1 LESKPSDLEIGVQTF
16 RFGDWSPNLQ
26 IWKLESKPS
35 DLDYLQPRPQR
46 FIYKGDQKKFMIQ
59 PQQSIGIFTT
69 DLNLTIRSWDSWMTG
84 VTGISA
90 ESVRGAKLM
99 ELFPDMETRGLLS
112 SFKHVLNSGK
122 VETLSQHEHPYLI
135 SCVPQTFSKRFSQ
148 MQQRVTLAPL
158 RDREHIIGTIVTIED
173 ITPQFDREQ
182 DLTDFAA
189 NIESAN
195 VAKNDQVPVNNK
207 EIIQALGDDNWQVR
221 QTAVETLVGHGGPD
235 AIALLVR
242 KVQDEHQE
250 LSVLN
255 SALQAIAKIEG
266 DIITPLAELLK
277 VPNADLRGYAVLA
290 LGEQPDRRAIPL
302 LIQALNDENTNV
314 RYNAIEALGKLKAAE
329 AIEALAD
336 VADSRDFFLAFPA
349 LDALKQI
356 GDPSVTPRIVTL
368 LEDELLRDPAIELL
382 GQIGDETAVQPLAAL
397 LVHSEAPT
405 VLIAQAITAIYKRY
419 EELYNEGR
427 RIAEIA
433 NSTINAP
440 MQNLLSV
447 LNSTQGDELGALA
460 QMLGW
465 LLDNTRIEY
474 ALTQL
479 LGKPTAQKE
488 VLKTLIHHGTR
499 LGEFLIEQLDA
510 EDIETR
516 QAAISALGRIGD
528 KRAVPALTRIL
539 SEDDEEL
546 LISVAQA
553 LTTIGDAS
561 AYKALLNRL
570 GHPNPAVRQS
580 VIAALNAI
588 NHPDMAQR
596 TIALLKDVNP
606 LVRES
611 AAKIVGYIGFPHGFE
626 ALLTCCHDTD
636 EAVRQ
641 AAIESIPYFEDER
654 IIPTLTET
662 LQKDSP
668 RIRAAA
674 ARAFGAIDDASVIVI
689 LQRALND
696 SEPWT
701 RYFAARSLGEQDA
714 TQSWQALAKM
724 AQTDTAHQVRFAAI
738 ESLGQIGAVQAI
750 PILAP
755 LIESKDTDL
764 ANAAISALGQ
774 INHVEALAPLLMALQ
789 SSQPDRKLEA
799 IYALKNHHEAESVTA
814 LQQIAATDEDVQI
827 VQEIINL
834 LAQQATSQAINALLA
849 LTSNPSRREACVIAL
864 SQLNESQIDKLANG
878 LQHEYPGVRTAT
890 IDALTRMKNPLV
902 TQHLITALS
911 DKEASVRLAAI
922 TAIGHLGTE
931 QAVHKLSQI
940 ASEDPNLAVRRSAQK
955 ILQ

>member
-1 LESKPSDLEIGVQTF
+1 
-16 RFGDWSPNLQ
+16 
-26 IWKLESKPS
+26 
-35 DLDYLQPRPQR
+35 
-46 FIYKGDQKKFMIQ
+46 MIQ

-69 DLNLTIRSWDSWMTG
+69 DFNLAIRSWDSWMTG

-99 ELFPDMETRGLLS
+99 ELFPDIETRGLLP
-112 SFKHVLNSGK
+112 SFEQVLNTGK
-122 VETLSQHEHPYLI
+122 IETLSPQEHHYLVP
-135 SCVPQTFSKRFSQ
+135 CVPQIFSKRFSQ

-158 RDREHIIGTIVTIED
+158 RDRDHIIGTIITIED
-173 ITPQFDREQ
+173 VTKQFDREQ
-182 DLTDFAA
+182 DLTDFAVHL
-189 NIESAN
+189 NRSH
-195 VAKNDQVPVNNK
+195 VAKNGPDSLNDSN
-207 EIIQALGDDNWQVR
+207 EMIQALGDDNWQTR
-221 QTAVETLVGHGGPD
+221 QTAVKTIVEHGGPD

-242 KVQDEHQE
+242 KMRDEHQD
-250 LSVLN
+250 LSILN

-277 VPNADLRGYAVLA
+277 VPDADLRGYTVLA
-290 LGEQPDRRAIPL
+290 LGEQPDRRAIQFI
-302 LIQALNDENTNV
+302 IQALNDEDTNV
-314 RYNAIEALGKLKAAE
+314 RYNAIEALGKINATE

-336 VADSRDFFLAFPA
+336 VAESRDFFLAFPA
-349 LDALKQI
+349 LDALKHI

-382 GQIGDETAVQPLAAL
+382 GKMGDETAVQPLAAL
-397 LVHSEAPT
+397 LMRTDAPT

-427 RIAEIA
+427 QIAEIA
-433 NSTINAP
+433 NHTINTP

-447 LNSTQGDELGALA
+447 LNNAQGDELESLA

-465 LLDNTRIEY
+465 LLDDTRIEY

-479 LGKPTAQKE
+479 LGKPTAPKE

-510 EDIETR
+510 QEIETR
-516 QAAISALGRIGD
+516 QTAISALGRIGD
-528 KRAVPALTRIL
+528 KRAVPALTRL
-539 SEDDEEL
+539 LTEDDEEL
-546 LISVAQA
+546 LLISVAHA

-561 AYKALLNRL
+561 AYKALLNQL

-596 TIALLKDVNP
+596 TVALLNDINP

-611 AAKIVGYIGFPHGFE
+611 AAKIVGYIGYPNGFE

-641 AAIESIPYFEDER
+641 AAIESLPYFEDKR
-654 IIPTLTET
+654 ILPTLTET

-668 RIRAAA
+668 KIRAAA
-674 ARAFGAIDDASVIVI
+674 ARALGVIDDERVVNVIAI

-696 SEPWT
+696 SDPWT
-701 RYFAARSLGEQDA
+701 RYFAARSLGEIDA

-738 ESLGQIGAVQAI
+738 ESLGQMGAVQAI

-755 LIESKDTDL
+755 LSESEETDL
-764 ANAAISALGQ
+764 ANAALSALGQ
-774 INHVEALAPLLMALQ
+774 IKHVEALAPLLTALQ
-789 SSQPDRKLEA
+789 SSQPSRQLEA
-799 IYALKNHHEAESVTA
+799 IAALKNHPETESVTA
-814 LQQIAATDEDVQI
+814 LQQIAASSEDVQI

-834 LAQQATSQAINALLA
+834 LAQQATTQAINALLA
-849 LTSNPSRREACVIAL
+849 LSSNPSRREACVIAL
-864 SQLNESQIDKLANG
+864 SQLNESQSEKLASG
-878 LQHEYPGVRTAT
+878 LQHQHQGVRTAT
-890 IDALTRMKNPLV
+890 VDALARMKSQSV
-902 TQHLITALS
+902 TKHLITALS

-922 TAIGHLGTE
+922 TALGNNGAE
-931 QAVHKLSQI
+931 LAIHKLSQI
-940 ASEDPNLAVRRSAQK
+940 ASEDPNLAVRRLAQK